1 MARVRG
7 ADIENSGD
15 TPLKTLSKSKLLAFR
30 QCPKRLWLEVNHA
43 ELRADSAATTASF
56 SVGNQVGEIAR
67 AVYDPAGKG
76 ELINPQEEGFEA
88 AFARSQTLLKSSG
101 PIFEAGFKAE
111 GVLAFA
117 DVMLPAKKGNR
128 KVWRM
133 VEVKSSTSVK
143 DYHRDDAAIQAFV
156 ARAAGVSLQSIALAY
171 IDSEWVYPGKQDY
184 QGLLKEED
192 LTDAVMEREAEVQA
206 WIADAQK
213 VLTKRKAPS
222 IQTGKQCAQPFEC
235 GFLEHCRSQE
245 PQAEF
250 PVAWLPG
257 RMSAALAQAAE
268 QPYSVDMQHV
278 PDEWLNDVQQ
288 RVKQVTLSNK
298 VQFDKRATRDAL
310 AHCKSPAYFMDFE
323 TVQFAVP
330 IWKGTRPYQQIPFQF
345 SVHRLD
351 VKGQLRQ
358 HAFLDLNGK
367 DPSKAFAQAL
377 IEACGKRGPIFVYN
391 AGFEVARMKELA
403 QRFKALAP
411 SLDALIARV
420 VDLLPIARKHYYHPS
435 QQGSWSI
442 KAVLP
447 ALCPELS
454 YSELNGVQNGG
465 MAMEAYMEAIQP
477 ETSAERRTEIRQQL
491 LAYCA
496 LDTYA
501 MVKIWSKFT
510 GIRLN
515 A

>member
-1 MARVRG
+1 VR
-7 ADIENSGD
+7 
-15 TPLKTLSKSKLLAFR
+15 TLSKSKLLSYR
-30 QCPKRLWLEVNHA
+30 QCPKRLWLEVNRP

-56 SVGNQVGEIAR
+56 VVGNQVGEIAR
-67 AVYDPAGKG
+67 AVYDPDEIGV
-76 ELINPQEEGFEA
+76 LINPQEEGFEA
-88 AFARSQTLLKSSG
+88 AFARSQSLLKSSA

-117 DVMLPAKKGNR
+117 DVLLPLKKGAR

-143 DYHRDDAAIQAFV
+143 DYHHDDAAIQAFV
-156 ARAAGVSLQSIALAY
+156 AQAAGVPLLSIALAH

-184 QGLLKEED
+184 QGLLKEAD
-192 LTDAVMEREAEVQA
+192 LSAAVMGRSAEVRE
-206 WIADAQK
+206 WISGAQK
-213 VLTKRKAPS
+213 VLTKRKPPNKS
-222 IQTGKQCAQPFEC
+222 TGKQCTQPFEC
-235 GFLEHCRSQE
+235 GFLAHCRSEE

-250 PVAWLPG
+250 PVSWLPG
-257 RMSAALAQAAE
+257 RLNVALTQAAE
-268 QPYSVDMQHV
+268 RPHSVDMREV
-278 PDEWLNDVQQ
+278 PDELLGEVQQ
-288 RVKQVTLSNK
+288 KVKRTTLSNK
-298 VQFDKRATRDAL
+298 VFFDKRATKEAL
-310 AHCKSPAYFMDFE
+310 AVHKLPAYFMDFE

-351 VKGQLRQ
+351 GKGQLRQ
-358 HAFLDLNGK
+358 HAFLEVSGK

-391 AGFEVARMKELA
+391 AAFEVARIKELA
-403 QRFKALAP
+403 ERFKVLAP
-411 SLDALIARV
+411 SLNALIDRV
-420 VDLLPIARKHYYHPS
+420 VDLLPLARKHFYHPS

-454 YSELNGVQNGG
+454 YSGLHGVQNGG
-465 MAMEAYMEAIQP
+465 MAMEAFMEAIQP
-477 ETSAERRTEIRQQL
+477 ATSVERRAEIKQQL
-491 LAYCA
+491 LAYCE

-501 MVKIWSKFT
+501 MVRIWAKFT
-510 GIRLN
+510 GFALK

>member
-1 MARVRG
+1 MRMR
-7 ADIENSGD
+7 
-15 TPLKTLSKSKLLAFR
+15 TLSKSKLLAFR
-30 QCPKRLWLEVNHA
+30 QCPKRLWLEVKHP
-43 ELRADSAATTASF
+43 ELRADSASTTASF
-56 SVGNQVGEIAR
+56 AVGNQVGEIAR
-67 AVYDPAGKG
+67 TVYDPADKG
-76 ELINPQEEGFEA
+76 VLINPHEEGFET
-88 AFARSQTLLKSSG
+88 AFARSQTLLKSST

-111 GVLAFA
+111 GALAFA
-117 DVMLPAKKGNR
+117 DVLLPTKKGAR
-128 KVWRM
+128 KAWRM

-143 DYHRDDAAIQAFV
+143 DYHQDDAAIQAFV
-156 ARAAGVSLQSIALAY
+156 VQAAGVPIEAIALAH
-171 IDSEWVYPGKQDY
+171 IDSEWVYPGKQNY
-184 QGLLKEED
+184 QGLLKEQD
-192 LTDAVMEREAEVQA
+192 LSDAVMGRGAEVQE
-206 WIADAQK
+206 WIAGAQK
-213 VLTKRKAPS
+213 VLAKRKAPS
-222 IQTGKQCAQPFEC
+222 IQTGKQCSQPFEC
-235 GFLEHCRSQE
+235 GFLAHCQSQE

-257 RMSAALAQAAE
+257 RLNAALAQTAA
-268 QPYSVDMQHV
+268 QPNSVDMRDV
-278 PDEWLNDVQQ
+278 SDELLNEVQQ
-288 RVKQVTLSNK
+288 KVKQVTLSNK
-298 VQFDKRATRDAL
+298 VKFDMRATKDAL
-310 AHCKSPAYFMDFE
+310 AHCKLPAYFMDFE

-351 VKGQLRQ
+351 AKGQLRQ
-358 HAFLDLNGK
+358 HAFLDVNGK
-367 DPSKAFAQAL
+367 DPSKAFALAL

-411 SLDALIARV
+411 ALNALILRV
-420 VDLLPIARKHYYHPS
+420 VDLLPIARQHYYHPS

-454 YSELNGVQNGG
+454 YSELSGVQNGG
-465 MAMEAYMEAIQP
+465 MAMEAFMEAIQP
-477 ETSAERRTEIRQQL
+477 QTTAERKAEIKQQL

-496 LDTYA
+496 LDTFA

-510 GIRLN
+510 GFALK

>member
-1 MARVRG
+1 MR
-7 ADIENSGD
+7 
-15 TPLKTLSKSKLLAFR
+15 TLSKSKLLAYR
-30 QCPKRLWLEVNHA
+30 QCPKRLWLEVNHP

-67 AVYDPAGKG
+67 AVYDSAGKG
-76 ELINPQEEGFEA
+76 VLINPQEEGFEA
-88 AFARSQTLLKSSG
+88 AFARSQTLLKSSA

-143 DYHRDDAAIQAFV
+143 DYHQDDAAIQAFV
-156 ARAAGVSLQSIALAY
+156 AQAAGVPLQAIALAH

-184 QGLLKEED
+184 QGLLQEVD
-192 LTDAVMEREAEVQA
+192 LSEAVMGRGPEVQG
-206 WIADAQK
+206 WIAGAQK

-235 GFLEHCRSQE
+235 GFLAHCRSQE

-257 RMSAALAQAAE
+257 RLSPALAQIAK
-268 QPYSVDMQHV
+268 QPYLVGMQDV
-278 PDEWLNDVQQ
+278 PEECLTDVQQ

-298 VQFDKRATRDAL
+298 VHFDKRATKDAL
-310 AHCKSPAYFMDFE
+310 AHCKLPAYFMDFE

-351 VKGQLRQ
+351 AKGQLRQ
-358 HAFLDLNGK
+358 HAFLDVNGK

-411 SLDALIARV
+411 ALNALILRV
-420 VDLLPIARKHYYHPS
+420 VDLLPITRQHYYHPS

-454 YSELNGVQNGG
+454 YSELSGVQNGG
-465 MAMEAYMEAIQP
+465 MAMEAFMEAIQP
-477 ETSAERRTEIRQQL
+477 QTTAERKAEIKQQL

-496 LDTYA
+496 LDTLA

-510 GIRLN
+510 GFALK

>member
-1 MARVRG
+1 LST
-7 ADIENSGD
+7 ADIENAREMFV
-15 TPLKTLSKSKLLAFR
+15 KTLSKSKLLAYR
-30 QCPKRLWLEVNHA
+30 QCPKRLWLEVNHPG
-43 ELRADSAATTASF
+43 LRADSSATLASF

-67 AVYDPAGKG
+67 ALYDPAGKG
-76 ELINPQEEGFEA
+76 VLINPQEEGFDA
-88 AFARSQTLLKSSG
+88 AFARSQKLLKSSA

-117 DVMLPAKKGNR
+117 DVMLPTKKGSR
-128 KVWRM
+128 KTWRM

-143 DYHRDDAAIQAFV
+143 DYHQDDAAIQAFV
-156 ARAAGVSLQSIALAY
+156 AQAAGVPLQAIALAH
-171 IDSEWVYPGKQDY
+171 INSEWVYRGKQDY

-192 LTDAVMEREAEVQA
+192 LSEAVMERGVEVQG
-206 WIADAQK
+206 WIAGAQK
-213 VLTKRKAPS
+213 VLTKRKAPD
-222 IQTGKQCAQPFEC
+222 IQTGKQCAEPFEC
-235 GFLEHCRSQE
+235 GFLAHCGSQE

-257 RMSAALAQAAE
+257 PKRAGFAQLAQ
-268 QPYSVDMQHV
+268 QPYALDMRDV
-278 PDEWLNDVQQ
+278 PDDFLSDVQQ
-288 RVKQVTLSNK
+288 RVKKYTLSNK
-298 VQFDKRATRDAL
+298 VHFDKRATKEAL
-310 AHCKSPAYFMDFE
+310 ADYKLPAYFMDFE

-351 VKGQLRQ
+351 AKGQLRQ
-358 HAFLDLNGK
+358 QAFLEVNGK
-367 DPSKAFAQAL
+367 DPSKAFALAL

-391 AGFEVARMKELA
+391 AGFEVSRMKELA

-411 SLDALIARV
+411 ALNALIARV
-420 VDLLPIARKHYYHPS
+420 VDLLPIARKNYYHPS

-454 YSELNGVQNGG
+454 YSELSGVQNGG
-465 MAMEAYMEAIQP
+465 MAMEAFMEAIQP
-477 ETSAERRTEIRQQL
+477 QTSAERKAELKQQL
-491 LAYCA
+491 LDYCA

-510 GIRLN
+510 GSTLK